1 MAHFAELDEN
11 NIVIRVLKTSN
22 DDPNGDEGYQ
32 WLLDKLGGRWVK
44 TSWNTRGGVH
54 IAGGTPFRKNYAGA
68 GMYYDE
74 EKDAFIPVKHF
85 DSWIL
90 NEDTCQWESPVPH
103 PEPENID
110 DYVWDESIV
119 SWRRLPD

>member
-11 NIVIRVLKTSN
+11 NIVIRVLKTNN

-32 WLLDKLGGRWVK
+32 WLLDRLGGRWVK

-54 IAGGTPFRKNYAGA
+54 IAGGTPFRMNYAGA

-110 DYVWDESIV
+110 DYRWDETTT
-119 SWRRLPD
+119 SWIEVQ